1 MKLYTLQSDINIA
14 QKRDYLYEMDKKIES
29 LINYIDLTNPNWQ
42 IINKKYTN
50 NSNSTLVSMVDLL
63 KYGIIKLVWFD
74 DKLNTCFSVNKL
86 KLHKGLVNEYGSNT
100 YYWLLDDDSFDGEK
114 YTINFAKNGGA
125 GAVIRD
131 FDVTLASLGVEDGD
145 GFLAS
150 ENLKSA

>member
-1 MKLYTLQSDINIA
+1 MKLYTLQSNTNIA

-74 DKLNTCFSVNKL
+74 DKLNTCFFFI
-86 KLHKGLVNEYGSNT
+86 Y
-100 YYWLLDDDSFDGEK
+100 F
-114 YTINFAKNGGA
+114 
-125 GAVIRD
+125 
-131 FDVTLASLGVEDGD
+131 
-145 GFLAS
+145 
-150 ENLKSA
+150 

>member
-1 MKLYTLQSDINIA
+1 MKLYTLQSNINTA

-100 YYWLLDDDSFDGEK
+100 YYWLLSSSLEFIPYIIVCILG
-114 YTINFAKNGGA
+114 N
-125 GAVIRD
+125 
-131 FDVTLASLGVEDGD
+131 SLGAICMRK
-145 GFLAS
+145 LIS
-150 ENLKSA
+150 